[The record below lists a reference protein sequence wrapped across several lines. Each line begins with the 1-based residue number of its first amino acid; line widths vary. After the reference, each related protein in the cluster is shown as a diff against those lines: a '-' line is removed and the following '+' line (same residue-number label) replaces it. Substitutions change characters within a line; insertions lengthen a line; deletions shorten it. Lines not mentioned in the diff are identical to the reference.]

1 MPKIQ
6 LHPNLAKL
14 KASLETGHN
23 LVDHF
28 LVCGIPPSSC
38 VNDILYETKN
48 PKYSEIF
55 KENFK
60 PSIISKFPEFDNSI
74 DTIDDSIVNYCFPE
88 GFKPIFS
95 KKIYLEAET
104 KFFTVILDNNLFSI
118 EHPQKYLSCLL
129 FYENINSYK
138 NLKEKIEREKDILD
152 VEEVEEIYK
161 DNDNNN
167 IFDEEEKI
175 KNNKS
180 KIKSS
185 KFIQKSFFLNNEKK
199 LNSSLLDKNK
209 DNDSQK
215 NNSNKNNNDY

>member
-74 DTIDDSIVNYCFPE
+74 DTIDDSIVNYCFPD

-118 EHPQKYLSCLL
+118 EYPQKYLSCLL

-138 NLKEKIEREKDILD
+138 NLKEKIEQEKDILD

-199 LNSSLLDKNK
+199 
-209 DNDSQK
+209 
-215 NNSNKNNNDY
+215 